1 MLVTIGAR
9 GRVMLEAVAVRP
21 LMATS
26 NHSLS
31 FTPPSEALKPSKVES
46 EAAAVTQRRGIHC
59 TPVVLMGRHGGASA
73 FKKRDKTTQLRAF
86 QRKGKM
92 KGKTN
97 DGMGKMLTVQRMRDE
112 ERKWKEIAFKRD
124 NKAEIT
130 IPLEDEDS
138 EKFSGFVEDLLSPIS
153 QAELPGWPDLR
164 HMDPEGLWRK
174 IRYMRDS
181 KIELPNDRQG
191 DEKQHNK
198 RLLKHYTTLIRILS
212 AHDRFSEAHKEV
224 LNEIRNSGLLPD
236 ERVYAALI
244 HGAALAGKGGVV
256 DELWRELRSIVVS
269 PSPHSWAALMLA
281 YCRCGLLDTALL
293 SKRTMREEGQKL
305 DLVHYTTLLSG
316 LINEGRVDE
325 AWELY
330 LEMYQLDDL
339 DPDEMTYTIMMKAC
353 AKRAEFER
361 AMGLMDEM
369 EAKQIIPTRHTFHA
383 LLRAAS
389 RAPLWIKAYGGVID
403 SLRQKMKGY
412 GVPNNETTFRLLLG
426 CYGAHGDADGVDT
439 ILRELEQ
446 WEGRRRKSSPTYLR
460 SCDTDRAIILA
471 WAGCMS
477 AGEVL
482 SSKPR
487 YGCLPQ
493 HIEADEKFKKE
504 YRTVYVS
511 KEACEE
517 LEELRVMSINS
528 GGDSSMDHQLKPK
541 KSRARGSTTH
551 KDSGDL
557 SEPDPAGLDSLAESI
572 IKREEI
578 ARLRDDNVRDRLL
591 GAELGIPSG
600 WENDEEQLLLNGGG
614 NWTEKMKQKV
624 ELLPHIPSN
633 EENLQVKNEEVKLLM
648 EDERHTKLWT
658 TTQSEPELRM
668 GEERGIN
675 QVFRRTCLFGLVIE
689 IHAVYI
695 VHFGSP

>member
-1 MLVTIGAR
+1 MLVNIGAR
-9 GRVMLEAVAVRP
+9 GRIMLQAVAVRP

-31 FTPPSEALKPSKVES
+31 FTPPSEALACKVAS
-46 EAAAVTQRRGIHC
+46 EAAAVTQRRRVHC
-59 TPVVLMGRHGGASA
+59 TPVMLMGRHGGASA
-73 FKKRDKTTQLRAF
+73 LKKRDKATQLRAF

-92 KGKTN
+92 KGKTK
-97 DGMGKMLTVQRMRDE
+97 DGMGKLLTLQRVRDE
-112 ERKWKEIAFKRD
+112 ERKRKEIAFMRD
-124 NKAEIT
+124 NNAEVT

-174 IRYMRDS
+174 IRHMRDS
-181 KIELPNDRQG
+181 KIELPNYRQG

-198 RLLKHYTTLIRILS
+198 RLLKQYTTLIRILS

-224 LNEIRNSGLLPD
+224 LSEIRNTGLSPD
-236 ERVYAALI
+236 ERVYSALI
-244 HGAALAGKGGVV
+244 HGAALAGKGSVV
-256 DELWRELRSIVVS
+256 DELWRELRLTVVN

-281 YCRCGLLDTALL
+281 YCRCGLLDAAL
-293 SKRTMREEGQKL
+293 SVKRTMRGEGQKL

-316 LINEGRVDE
+316 LINEGRVGD
-325 AWELY
+325 ACGLY
-330 LEMYQLDDL
+330 LEMYQVDDL

-369 EAKQIIPTRHTFHA
+369 ETKQMVPTRHTFHA
-383 LLRAAS
+383 LLRATS

-412 GVPNNETTFRLLLG
+412 GIPNNETTFRLLLG

-482 SSKPR
+482 GSKPR

-493 HIEADEKFKKE
+493 HIEADEKLKKE

-511 KEACEE
+511 QKACEE
-517 LEELRVMSINS
+517 LEELHVMSINS
-528 GGDSSMDHQLKPK
+528 GDSSMDHQLKSK
-541 KSRARGSTTH
+541 KSRARGATRQEY
-551 KDSGDL
+551 KDSDDL
-557 SEPDPAGLDSLAESI
+557 SEPDPAELDSIAESI

-578 ARLRDDNVRDRLL
+578 ARLRDDNERDRLL

-600 WENDEEQLLLNGGG
+600 WEHGEELLNEGG
-614 NWTEKMKQKV
+614 NWTEQHMIEEPMKREV
-624 ELLPHIPSN
+624 ELLPLIQSK
-633 EENLQVKNEEVKLLM
+633 ENLQSKEEVKLLK
-648 EDERHTKLWT
+648 EDECHAKPW
-658 TTQSEPELRM
+658 TQSEPELRM
-668 GEERGIN
+668 GAERSN
-675 QVFRRTCLFGLVIE
+675 QVLGPACW
-689 IHAVYI
+689 ACQ
-695 VHFGSP
+695 